1 MDNRPPPDSNVV
13 RLRRN
18 GDPSEAER
26 KKLASTIFAEQDDV
40 GPFSC
45 GNLVPPAPTPPPAE
59 EPSPEADPFF
69 EQFQASPTTADEQ
82 SVTATSED
90 ATAAYFLKLGAQ
102 TPVEMSQSIT
112 PQPVAIAL
120 PGSASLP
127 GDLRTQRRQRR
138 RSRSA
143 RSPSVRWP
151 TFPRLRIAAPPL
163 VAAVGAL
170 LVAGAALAAI
180 VGNGANRPSSKAR
193 PAGQHASPPATLE
206 TPSLLAHVTV
216 AGASSSLRHRRAISS
231 AHHASR
237 RYDERKPR
245 IILAADRRATNV
257 VSHPAATAPVQQAAP
272 QTVVTTQVVQQ
283 PATQA
288 PSTTQASGANSAGT
302 SRPAFGANGTLGP
315 GHSPNG

>member
-45 GNLVPPAPTPPPAE
+45 GNLVPPGPNPPPAE

-69 EQFQASPTTADEQ
+69 EQFQASPPTADEQ
-82 SVTATSED
+82 AVPATSED

-102 TPVEMSQSIT
+102 TPVEMSRSLT
-112 PQPVAIAL
+112 PQPVAVAL

-127 GDLRTQRRQRR
+127 SDLRTQRQRR
-138 RSRSA
+138 PRSA
-143 RSPSVRWP
+143 RSLSVRWP
-151 TFPRLRIAAPPL
+151 TFSRLRIAAPPL
-163 VAAVGAL
+163 IAGLGAL

-180 VGNGANRPSSKAR
+180 VGNSTSRPPSKAR
-193 PAGQHASPPATLE
+193 PAGHHASTLATVQAA
-206 TPSLLAHVTV
+206 SLLARVHITE
-216 AGASSSLRHRRAISS
+216 ASSSLRHGRAISS
-231 AHHASR
+231 AHHVSR
-237 RYDERKPR
+237 RHAERKPR
-245 IILAADRRATNV
+245 IVAVADRRATHV
-257 VSHPAATAPVQQAAP
+257 VSHPAVIAPVQRAAS
-272 QTVVTTQVVQQ
+272 QTVVTTPVVQQ

-288 PSTTQASGANSAGT
+288 PSTTQASSVSSAET
-302 SRPAFGANGTLGP
+302 TRPAFGANGTLGP